1 MADPKQ
7 RLIERRPPDPIFDL
21 LKTLASA
28 YPDRPVPRETLKLYV
43 QALQDVPAF
52 ILHRAVIEHIQES
65 PWFPRLSELR
75 QRAVKIAGTPDFAS
89 LPENPLHVLRDEED
103 ALWRDFDQIGELDVL
118 AMEQLLDKYEQLGS
132 HYVAE
137 ALRRRVEHICSNPLL

>member
-1 MADPKQ
+1 MAEPKQ
-7 RLIERRPPDPIFDL
+7 RLIDRRPPDPIFDL

-65 PWFPRLSELR
+65 PWFPRISELR
-75 QRAVKIAGTPDFAS
+75 QRAVKIAGTPDFFC
-89 LPENPLHVLRDEED
+89 LPDNPIDFLRAEED
-103 ALWRDFDQIGELDVL
+103 ALWEAFDQAGELDIA
-118 AMEQLLDKYEQLGS
+118 AMEGLLAKYERLDRL
-132 HYVAE
+132 HVAE
-137 ALRRRVEHICSNPLL
+137 SLRKRLEFFAADPEQ

>member
-1 MADPKQ
+1 MA
-7 RLIERRPPDPIFDL
+7 ESNPIFDL

-28 YPDRPVPRETLKLYV
+28 YPDRQVPRETLKLYV
-43 QALQDVPAF
+43 QALEDIPAY

-89 LPENPLHVLRDEED
+89 LPDKPTDFLRLEED
-103 ALWRDFDQIGELDVL
+103 ALWEDFDETGELDIAAMLSML
-118 AMEQLLDKYEQLGS
+118 AKYERLGRQA
-132 HYVAE
+132 VAE
-137 ALRRRVEHICSNPLL
+137 ALRQRVEFFSNHPTS